1 MTDLIDEPQAE
12 PKCVEALKKGNEIDT
27 SCMDVHLQ
35 TANYQL
41 WKENE
46 QIASAELN
54 IIYNA
59 VKAKN
64 EEYETELVIQASKYL
79 IEL

>member
-12 PKCVEALKKGNEIDT
+12 PKCVQALKKGNETDH

-41 WKENE
+41 WKEN
-46 QIASAELN
+46 S
-54 IIYNA
+54 
-59 VKAKN
+59 
-64 EEYETELVIQASKYL
+64 
-79 IEL
+79 